1 MGEVLKQRNIVSR
14 LMAALLAALLC
25 LAWIAPMASAAPLAS
40 GKVGGMKWSLSGG
53 VLSVSG
59 KTIPDFTEQD
69 PAPWHS
75 YRGEIRRLELADGIT
90 SIGKLAFYDCSALV
104 GADLPKKVKTIG
116 DMAFAGCTSLES
128 VWMPGVQALG
138 EYAFSRC
145 FALKGVNLPE
155 GLKTIGYAAFYRCE
169 SLQSI
174 SVPAGVEEMGGSV
187 FAYCAGLLEA
197 KILCPMEV
205 LPEWTFYGCERLQR
219 VTLPAEMKG
228 TGSSAF
234 TRCEA
239 LTEVYHNGTEE
250 DQKSLAE
257 DIAEDLKMFAP
268 AQVTPSPDAP
278 PAVSQKTYEEA
289 EDGLSEIVTEI
300 TDSDHGTIQ
309 TETIITRPIVGELEL
324 GDEEQGRIEI
334 SATITD
340 KKGWDGLTEALEEQI
355 FQQGLLKEST
365 GKEVPLSAEIDLLD
379 GSLLY
384 GKTLKALAGKN
395 IILYLRT
402 PGGSRWSIDCS
413 LLKGLSF
420 KKSYDMEYTLTR
432 YEKPSK
438 AHKKVLG
445 AAVSY
450 WLKFA
455 DRIDFPATVEL
466 YIDPTASRQVA
477 SLYENAFMA
486 GLQRLQ
492 SVTVG
497 QDGVAPYRMANV
509 NKGKRYVVA
518 LNVSGVA
525 TDDVVVSD
533 QSVMD
538 SDWLENYVP
547 VTEQYTITDVRGF
560 MGMTMKQFTITLVC
574 VVAGLAFIIFIA
586 ALIINMLG
594 KRKALE
600 EHRKKQLPPTE

>member
-1 MGEVLKQRNIVSR
+1 MHRYSKKRYSLRRLAAVFALILMCAT
-14 LMAALLAALLC
+14 LMAPSAFAAED
-25 LAWIAPMASAAPLAS
+25 S
-40 GKVGGMKWSLSGG
+40 GKCGSLKWSYAGG
-53 VLSVSG
+53 VLTISG
-59 KTIPDFTEQD
+59 HGAMPDFSEPD
-69 PAPWHS
+69 MAPWYAHRANIS
-75 YRGEIRRLELADGIT
+75 RLELADGIT
-90 SIGKLAFYDCSALV
+90 SIGKLAFYDCAALV
-104 GADLPKKVKTIG
+104 GADIPKKVKTIG

-128 VWMPGVQALG
+128 VWMPGVETLG

-145 FALKGVNLPE
+145 FALKSVNLPE
-155 GLKTIGYAAFYRCE
+155 GLRTIGYAAFYRCE

-174 SVPAGVEEMGGSV
+174 CVPAGVTEMGGSV

-197 KILCPMEV
+197 KILCPMEM

-239 LTEVYHNGTEE
+239 LSEVYHNGTEE

-257 DIAEDLKMFAP
+257 DITEDLKMFVP
-268 AQVTPSPDAP
+268 AQITSSPEAP
-278 PAVSQKTYEEA
+278 PAVSQKTFEET

-300 TDSDHGTIQ
+300 TDTDHGTIQ
-309 TETIITRPIVGELEL
+309 TETIVTRPIIGEMEL
-324 GDEEQGRIEI
+324 GEEEQGQINVGA
-334 SATITD
+334 SITD
-340 KKGWDGLTEALEEQI
+340 QKGWDALTETLEEQI
-355 FQQGLLKEST
+355 FQQGLLKERT
-365 GKEVPLSAEIDLLD
+365 GKEVPLSAQIDLLD

-384 GKTLKALAGKN
+384 GKTLEALAGKN
-395 IILYLRT
+395 ITLYLRT
-402 PGGSRWSIDCS
+402 PNGSRWSIDCS

-420 KKSYDMEYTLTR
+420 QKSYDMDYMLTR

-450 WLKFA
+450 WLKFE

-466 YIDPTASRQVA
+466 YIDPTALRQVA
-477 SLYENAFMA
+477 SLYENAFMS

-518 LNVSGVA
+518 LNVSGVSA
-525 TDDVVVSD
+525 DDVILSD

-574 VVAGLAFIIFIA
+574 VLAGLAFIIFIL
-586 ALIINMLG
+586 ALVINMMG
-594 KRKALE
+594 KKKALE
-600 EHRKKQLPPTE
+600 EHRKMQ